1 MGVTGKGPGAK
12 NSAPQGRP
20 RFRRKIVWGVL
31 FLLCGAS
38 YGTKDPAI
46 AFLTCLVGAA
56 LIGWGVYV
64 CAAEKKKP
72 IKTTQPSAFRPVE
85 RPASASKP
93 DYRIPPKMGECL
105 LLYQYANLK
114 VSPSEQAISI
124 ARSMQAANEWLFDIC
139 ENEGQIKLYFS
150 GNYFGEL
157 LDKTDMVLDWLR
169 RDDPVIVG
177 LKNINDH
184 DGISCI
190 AFAAFYR
197 DEQKRLAYRENE
209 IVRLVKYA
217 KKDAQE
223 SLSFSSKGEKL
234 NLEEDFDAEN
244 SVVVSDGYGN
254 EIGYLPQKQAK
265 RFLAEGCAGAFL
277 ESADYDDEKDKYIP
291 HIKIYW

>member
-1 MGVTGKGPGAK
+1 MGATGKRPSVK
-12 NSAPQGRP
+12 NSAPQCRP
-20 RFRRKIVWGVL
+20 GFRAKIIWGVL
-31 FLLCGAS
+31 LLISGVS
-38 YGTKDPAI
+38 YGAKDPKA
-46 AFLTCLVGAA
+46 AWLTCLVGAA
-56 LIGWGVYV
+56 LIGWGVYS
-64 CAAEKKKP
+64 CSKKK
-72 IKTTQPSAFRPVE
+72 KSKNTTQPVASLLVE
-85 RPASASKP
+85 RPASTSKP
-93 DYRIPPKMGECL
+93 DYRIPQKMGECL

-124 ARSMQAANEWLFDIC
+124 AKSMQAANEWLFDIR
-139 ENEGQIKLYFS
+139 EHEGQINLYFS
-150 GNYFGEL
+150 NNYFGEL
-157 LDKTDMVLDWLR
+157 LEKTDMVLDWLK

-177 LKNINDH
+177 LKNINDQ

-234 NLEEDFDAEN
+234 DLEEDFDAEN
-244 SVVVSDGYGN
+244 SVVVSDSCGN

>member
-1 MGVTGKGPGAK
+1 MGVTGKKPGAK
-12 NSAPQGRP
+12 NSVPEGRP
-20 RFRRKIVWGVL
+20 RFRGKIVWGVL

-46 AFLTCLVGAA
+46 AFLTCLVGAT
-56 LIGWGVYV
+56 LIGWGMYS
-64 CAAEKKKP
+64 CLKKKKSK
-72 IKTTQPSAFRPVE
+72 KTTQPVASLPVE
-85 RPASASKP
+85 RPASTSKP
-93 DYRIPPKMGECL
+93 DYRIPRKMGECL

-124 ARSMQAANEWLFDIC
+124 AESMQAANKWLFDIR
-139 ENEGQIKLYFS
+139 EHEGQIKLYFS
-150 GNYFGEL
+150 DNYFGKL
-157 LDKTDMVLDWLR
+157 LDKTDMVLDWLK

-177 LKNINDH
+177 LKNINDR

-217 KKDAQE
+217 KKDTQE

-234 NLEEDFDAEN
+234 DLEEDYDAEN
-244 SVVVSDGYGN
+244 SVVVSDDYGN